1 MYGPQL
7 LGTVACGSAARTHGG
22 PIMAEDTTRN
32 GIGMVGLV
40 ADNAMVIEA
49 AATAVVLGPKT
60 LVDLRHWL
68 PDAGT
73 ASKLAHLCQSK
84 GLVDLS
90 PFFVRWSHQAC

>member
-1 MYGPQL
+1 
-7 LGTVACGSAARTHGG
+7 
-22 PIMAEDTTRN
+22 
-32 GIGMVGLV
+32 
-40 ADNAMVIEA
+40 MVIEA
-49 AATAVVLGPKT
+49 AATAVVLEPKT

-90 PFFVRWSHQAC
+90 PFLCRLVTPSLLTLRG